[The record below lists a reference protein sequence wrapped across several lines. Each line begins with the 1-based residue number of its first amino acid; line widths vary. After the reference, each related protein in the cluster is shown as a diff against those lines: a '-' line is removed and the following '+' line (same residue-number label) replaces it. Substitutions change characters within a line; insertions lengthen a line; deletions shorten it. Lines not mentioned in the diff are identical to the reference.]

1 MKVVRV
7 NVRCVKYEHMNLRS
21 RHLDLLSGGQIV
33 AQSSSLSWR
42 RPPLCITCEQ
52 SKQRL
57 IPSCMP
63 AIESKSTTRVRAAR
77 TRTVLS
83 ARRFPMLRPR
93 TKPPID
99 WVRFFFDTHV
109 DAVVEAVVNVNV
121 NVNVPKWNKSD
132 AREFRWRFL
141 WKRIVAAT
149 YNCQSFDDCVV
160 AFLD

>member
-7 NVRCVKYEHMNLRS
+7 NVRCGKYEHMNLRS

-83 ARRFPMLRPR
+83 ARCFPMLRPR

-99 WVRFFFDTHV
+99 WVRFFAIRMLMPLLKPLLMSMSMFQN
-109 DAVVEAVVNVNV
+109 EISRM
-121 NVNVPKWNKSD
+121 PGSSD
-132 AREFRWRFL
+132 GGFCERGL
-141 WKRIVAAT
+141 LLPVIIDSHSTIV
-149 YNCQSFDDCVV
+149 
-160 AFLD
+160 